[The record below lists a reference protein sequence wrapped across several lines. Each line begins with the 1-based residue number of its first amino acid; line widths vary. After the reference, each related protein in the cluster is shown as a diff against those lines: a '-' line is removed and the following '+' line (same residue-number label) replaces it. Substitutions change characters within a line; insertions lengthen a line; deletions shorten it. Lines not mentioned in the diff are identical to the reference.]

1 MLLAHWQDVARGG
14 DAISDGACRHERV
27 QLGVLRGAVGLQ
39 RLHRVGQRLGDDAR
53 QEPLEVQRLAHDV
66 AASRAVAGP
75 GGRRVGRD
83 SHVKDC
89 V

>member
-1 MLLAHWQDVARGG
+1 MSRVAGMPSVTARA
-14 DAISDGACRHERV
+14 DTNASSSA
-27 QLGVLRGAVGLQ
+27 LRGAVGLQ